1 MIKEARIKWRY
12 IIKFLLFFTLRID
25 GLLHCTDCICT
36 ENFRIVLPKNILNC
50 KFSRQRYIKYDLV
63 NTLDLILT
71 PYFLVSFQF
80 NLVCSLFFEIARLF
94 KNLKSKYIKYF
105 TSFIGLPKLR
115 HFITLLLLPWLNYTP
130 IHNKWQFFFSK
141 NSLMKNWKI
150 FLKKNCHLLWIRVYW
165 DPSTRIFET

>member
-1 MIKEARIKWRY
+1 MKVHHQI
-12 IIKFLLFFTLRID
+12 FTFFFTLRID

-80 NLVCSLFFEIARLF
+80 NFVCSYNVSNTYERDKVVKENIKANCEIAWPF
-94 KNLKSKYIKYF
+94 
-105 TSFIGLPKLR
+105 
-115 HFITLLLLPWLNYTP
+115 
-130 IHNKWQFFFSK
+130 
-141 NSLMKNWKI
+141 
-150 FLKKNCHLLWIRVYW
+150 
-165 DPSTRIFET
+165 